1 MADQQEGPGELLREE
16 RQEDKRVGF
25 PELFFD
31 LVFVFS
37 LIQLS
42 HFIVTDFTALGL
54 LKGSMIALSLWW
66 VWNHTAW
73 VMNWL
78 DPEHGAVRAMLFG
91 LMFFGLLLSAAIP
104 HAFDDKGLMFAGA
117 YIAMQLG
124 RSIFAIYAFKEVKAA
139 VRRNFVRVSVWFA
152 LSGCLWIAGA
162 LSGEEMRVILWL
174 AALAVDYAAP
184 ELRFFV
190 PGFGFSRTSDWDI
203 SGEHM
208 AERCALF
215 VLICLGE
222 SVLAIGRTFAEE
234 DMTGVL
240 MATFVGA
247 FAATVLM
254 WWIYFHFGQAKASQE
269 IETTD
274 EPGEVALHVFTY
286 GHMPVVAGI
295 ILTAVAAEYLIAHPP
310 EPADAAHA
318 AVILGGP
325 LLFLAGNLWVK
336 RMTTGRLPASHLAGL
351 ALSALLFFMAPF
363 VVIHVTGLAAVL
375 TLLMVAVWEY
385 RQLSRRPAS
394 SGDIADAS
402 GE

>member
-1 MADQQEGPGELLREE
+1 MGEGEDDAGELLREE

-31 LVFVFS
+31 LIFVFS

-42 HFIVTDFTALGL
+42 HFIVTDFTPLGL
-54 LKGSMIALSLWW
+54 LQGGMIALALWW
-66 VWNHTAW
+66 LWNHTAW

-104 HAFDDKGLMFAGA
+104 HAFDEAGLMFAGA

-124 RSIFAIYAFKEVKAA
+124 RSLFAIYAFKEVNPA
-139 VRRNFVRVSVWFA
+139 VRRNFGRVSVWFA
-152 LSGCLWIAGA
+152 LSGCLWLAGA
-162 LSGEEMRVILWL
+162 LSEEETRVILWL
-174 AALAVDYAAP
+174 LALGVDYAAP
-184 ELRFFV
+184 ELRFYV
-190 PGFGFSRTSDWDI
+190 PGFGYSRTRDWDI

-234 DMTGVL
+234 EIGVL
-240 MATFVGA
+240 LMASFCGA

-254 WWIYFHFGQAKASQE
+254 WWIYFHFGQARASHE

-295 ILTAVAAEYLIAHPP
+295 ILTAVAAEHLLSHAP
-310 EPADAAHA
+310 EAGDAQRS

-325 LLFLAGNLWVK
+325 LLFLLGNLWVK
-336 RMTTGRLPASHLAGL
+336 RMTTGRLPASHVAGIG
-351 ALSALLFFMAPF
+351 LSILLFSLAPF
-363 VVIHVTGLAAVL
+363 VSTHVTGLAAVA
-375 TLLMVAVWEY
+375 LLLVVAVWEY
-385 RQLSRRPAS
+385 RKLARRGIEPQAIDGQS
-394 SGDIADAS
+394 S
-402 GE
+402 E